1 MFIVEPLEGGRSL
14 LTFYEKAAKKPV
26 RMFSIQLG
34 YEPDKLAKQF
44 RISRQGRRFYLSG
57 SYNDGVESATN
68 EELLKGFVQ
77 QNISNEA
84 LLSQITG
91 IDRGVKL
98 PIATSDGLRKAYSP
112 ETTERLK
119 RLAQKKARYQRIL
132 ARKKRQNNNKNTKGI
147 ESKEQQKLADKI
159 ANFDAK
165 TARIRHDFLHQTS
178 KEVVLS
184 AKPIIALE
192 ALTLKNMTR
201 RAKPKR
207 GAYGRGYA
215 RNNARAKSGLNRTL
229 LNVALGKLGDF
240 IKYKANDH
248 GKAVVEVNPAG
259 TSQTCHVC
267 GKKNTIRPQQDT
279 LICLNGCGAFHA
291 DDNASIVI
299 AQRAVPYIQEST
311 FAQKAK
317 THKKTAIRKKV
328 VSPPLGNELAS
339 TEKSGEL
346 EAASTD
352 VSLACASTQ
361 ADVSPSSTASL
372 VQRNSLTTM
381 DTSQAGVLETR

>member
-1 MFIVEPLEGGRSL
+1 P
-14 LTFYEKAAKKPV
+14 
-26 RMFSIQLG
+26 
-34 YEPDKLAKQF
+34 
-44 RISRQGRRFYLSG
+44 
-57 SYNDGVESATN
+57 TN

-77 QNISNEA
+77 QGFSDED

-112 ETTERLK
+112 EKAERLK
-119 RLAQKKARYQRIL
+119 HLARKKARYQRIL
-132 ARKKRQNNNKNTKGI
+132 ARKKRQNKNKNVRRV
-147 ESKEQQKLADKI
+147 ESNEQQKLADKI

-165 TARIRHDFLHQTS
+165 TARIRHDFLHQIS
-178 KEVVLS
+178 KEVVLA

-192 ALTLKNMTR
+192 ALTLKNMTK

-207 GAYGRGYA
+207 GKHGRGYT
-215 RNNARAKSGLNRTL
+215 RNNANAKSGLNRSL

-240 IKYKANDH
+240 ITYKANDY

-267 GKKNTIRPQQDT
+267 GEKNTLRPQQDT
-279 LICLNGCGAFHA
+279 LICLNGCGTFHA
-291 DDNASIVI
+291 DDNAGIVI

-317 THKKTAIRKKV
+317 TRKKTVVRKKA
-328 VSPPLGNELAS
+328 VSPPLGSELAS

-346 EAASTD
+346 ETASTD
-352 VSLACASTQ
+352 VSLACSRTQ
-361 ADVSPSSTASL
+361 ADVRPPAAASL
-372 VQRNSLTTM
+372 AQRNSLTTM
-381 DTSQAGVLETR
+381 DASRAGVLETR